1 MRIIHLSFLLIL
13 NFLTT
18 LCLAQDF
25 EGEIVFNAHHKYV
38 TVASNQHQ
46 IYLQMLFTKFLVNM
60 SELNNKHKWENKSFS
75 LIRSA

>member
-13 NFLTT
+13 NSLSI

-25 EGEIVFNAHHKYV
+25 EGEIEFSAYHKYAV
-38 TVASNQHQ
+38 VSKQLQ
-46 IYLQMLFTKFLVNM
+46 ICLQMLYTKFLVNM